1 MKTKILSKS
10 LYRVLTALLSAAM
23 IMASVTL
30 PVLAEGEI
38 NVSALPEFSADANIS
53 SVDAFKIS
61 SETALIAFASAI
73 KDDNAKGAYSLKG
86 KAFYLANDI
95 DLKGE
100 EFTPIANV
108 SSVGDGFAG
117 TFDGLNHTIKGL
129 KINSNSDNGVGLFGT
144 INGATIKN
152 LKVEGNISASGSTF
166 VGGIIG
172 KTQGNVVVDSCSFSG
187 SVSNNNPDDNDTTAA
202 GGIVGRVNYAKKS
215 VKISNCAN
223 SAEITSAN
231 GLAAGII
238 GYSSSKVVL
247 SNCYNTGNISSKYY
261 ASGIGATLSKTTST
275 ITNCYNSGIT
285 TNTNKGT
292 YNAGIS
298 ANFNGK
304 ATINCY
310 SKYSTS
316 DKIVNGTNGSAA
328 PLPDGGLKASDLGDA
343 FKDGSN
349 GYPILK
355 WQASGTSVKTEPSIS
370 IDGGTTLN
378 MTNNGT
384 AAKTTLTVRYKDMG
398 NETPKVTWLVES
410 GNDKIDIAQ
419 PANATEADN
428 QREITAKEA
437 GSVKIK
443 ASVTYES
450 KEYTADAAITIYPCV
465 TFAEVAGRIIVGET
479 VEAKVSVNG
488 AREYDYEN
496 YPKLKYQWYKSDDY
510 TTSSKSEAI
519 SGATDRKYKIPDDMA
534 GKYIWVEVTA
544 GSEKANI
551 GNQLGNNKVGSLDKK
566 LVEDDAAEIPFDS
579 NSTEKNPIVIKEAK
593 KLTLPNVGDS
603 KKSKIEWIS
612 DNSEI
617 INAETGA
624 VTLPETGTV
633 TVKLSAKVIYNNEF
647 TNKWYYFK
655 VYSQKQIDEDK
666 ANVLLPVKDT
676 LDALRGGYGYVMH
689 PEFDKDTNALDMFKA
704 NFNTKAKAL
713 NKDTNGTEISIK
725 SIETTAGGENSKI
738 EPSGDIT
745 YYYENPNTTPMNR
758 FGRHDVTFEIRYK
771 GETTTFKASVIVY
784 WDVDKVKAA
793 MKSEVMDK
801 ISMPKN
807 EQDKT
812 ITEKD
817 LSLPKVIDDKKWA
830 LISWTSSNEKYL
842 SISNKNQQTAD
853 TLFNPYVGVI
863 KRGAKDTEVTLTA
876 TCTFGYTNDV
886 GGNEKPITLTYTYP
900 VTVKAIDAAAAEEIK
915 KGLDEKLDTGFK
927 KAGLTDAVTGEK
939 LSADESGK
947 ITVTNDI
954 KFPTTRD
961 FGIDGKEFPV
971 SITTDNHDVVL
982 TPDVNNA
989 ARVEVI
995 RPAVGKSAATAK
1007 ITLSVTD
1014 KNTNVS
1020 ASREYTIEVPALT
1033 KSEIDAEKAL
1043 MAKVKDA
1050 YFDGIR
1056 GANTDKN
1063 DIGSNLRS
1071 FTEVYEEN
1079 GELKW
1084 VRDNKSMVGHGI
1096 VPTPLDGWY
1105 DLQAWRLFRSSNPAV
1120 ISHENLL
1127 VTKQT
1132 NGKSVT
1138 VDSALSSETLGK
1150 YGELYNSDKTKY
1162 ADYKDLEELYYQP
1175 VSVKLTVRGT
1185 STRKGV
1191 KPTAVSEKINVSFT
1205 LMDNKKTLIDTVEYK
1220 DQDETT
1226 TVYDIFKKAM
1236 DANKYTYEKQGT
1248 YIPSIT
1254 MPDGTKLGALD
1265 RGQNSGWMY
1274 KVNGK
1279 IPDVSMGAYGLSDGD
1294 KIIVFYTNDYTKES
1308 GMSHYG
1314 GGSSGGKNKNT
1325 NTSDQNKNDDTLK
1338 PNENNDNSAISFDD
1352 VKTDGWYYKAVSFV
1366 CGKNIMRGTGEK
1378 LFEPDG
1384 LLNRA
1389 MFVTILYRME
1399 SEPAASAARFSDVKN
1414 GEWYTK
1420 AVAWASENGIV
1431 NGISDSEFA
1440 PEDNI
1445 TREQMAAI
1453 IYRYIKFKGEDV
1465 SVGENTNILSYDD
1478 AEDIS
1483 EYAIPAFCYVGG
1495 AGIMSGRTQSTLNP
1509 TGTATRAE
1517 AATVIMRMFD
1527 NGLVK

>member
-38 NVSALPEFSADANIS
+38 NVSDLPEFSADANIS

-73 KDDNAKGAYSLKG
+73 KDDNAKGTYSLKG

-108 SSVGDGFAG
+108 SSVSDGFAG

-261 ASGIGATLSKTTST
+261 ASGIGATLSKTAST

-298 ANFNGK
+298 ANFKGK
-304 ATINCY
+304 AINCY

-328 PLPDGGLKASDLGDA
+328 PLPDGGLKASNLGDA

-349 GYPILK
+349 GYPILI
-355 WQASGTSVKTEPSIS
+355 WQESDAPVKTEPSVKINGAAD
-370 IDGGTTLN
+370 IY
-378 MTNNGT
+378 MTNVNPQPTITLLGT
-384 AAKTTLTVRYKDMG
+384 CENMDSSTQKVKWSIEEGDDIISGSEDNNSYII
-398 NETPKVTWLVES
+398 TPKKAGKAKV
-410 GNDKIDIAQ
+410 K
-419 PANATEADN
+419 AT
-428 QREITAKEA
+428 
-437 GSVKIK
+437 
-443 ASVTYES
+443 VTYEK
-450 KEYTADAAITIYPCV
+450 KEYSATAEITVMPYITTV
-465 TFAEVAGRIIVGET
+465 EIDGNVNVGET
-479 VEAKVSVNG
+479 VRAKINVLG
-488 AREYDYEN
+488 GKDEYDYQ
-496 YPKLKYQWYKSDDY
+496 KLPVLPIVWKYSKDNGVSFETIKTVTTIDDY
-510 TTSSKSEAI
+510 TYTIPKEYEGYQLFFSFTYKNGETSEVKMPSRAI
-519 SGATDRKYKIPDDMA
+519 KIGPS
-534 GKYIWVEVTA
+534 IQ
-544 GSEKANI
+544 S
-551 GNQLGNNKVGSLDKK
+551 
-566 LVEDDAAEIPFDS
+566 
-579 NSTEKNPIVIKEAK
+579 IVD
-593 KLTLPNVGDS
+593 NDS
-603 KKSKIEWIS
+603 KELSINDADIKAETHIELPKMGTNGSTITWKSS
-612 DNSEI
+612 DNTI
-617 INAETGA
+617 IN
-624 VTLPETGTV
+624 PETGE
-633 TVKLSAKVIYNNEF
+633 VKLPNTGIAEIELTATVSYLEASPKIRKF
-647 TNKWYYFK
+647 KIK
-655 VYSQKQIDEDK
+655 VYSQAQIAIDKENKLSPVTNTLKALGEFYKLMPKFGTDKNIVEMFKSDLVKKAAEKKEDI
-666 ANVLLPVKDT
+666 NGFDVKLVKT
-676 LDALRGGYGYVMH
+676 EVVSGNGNSSI
-689 PEFDKDTNALDMFKA
+689 DKDGN
-704 NFNTKAKAL
+704 
-713 NKDTNGTEISIK
+713 IS
-725 SIETTAGGENSKI
+725 
-738 EPSGDIT
+738 
-745 YYYENPNTTPMNR
+745 YYYVDPNKYPTQHLGTHKAD
-758 FGRHDVTFEIRYK
+758 FSITFN
-771 GETTTFKASVIVY
+771 GETVNYDNVSVIVD
-784 WDVDKVKAA
+784 WDEKRVEDD
-793 MKSEVMDK
+793 MTSQILSQINIPNETSED
-801 ISMPKN
+801 I
-807 EQDKT
+807 E
-812 ITEKD
+812 
-817 LSLPKVIDDKKWA
+817 LPKIVGDKKWA
-830 LISWTSSNEKYL
+830 IVSWSSNDTDY
-842 SISNKNQQTAD
+842 ISVLDDNKTSAD
-853 TLFNPYVGVI
+853 TALAPYSAVI
-863 KRGAKDTEVTLTA
+863 KRGAADKRVELTA
-876 TCTFGYTNDV
+876 TCKFNFSD
-886 GGNEKPITLTYTYP
+886 NENPIIVRKVYP

-971 SITTDNHDVVL
+971 SITTDNHDVVI

-1056 GANTDKN
+1056 GVNTDKN

-1175 VSVKLTVRGT
+1175 VSVELTVRGT

-1314 GGSSGGKNKNT
+1314 GGSSGRKNNNT

-1338 PNENNDNSAISFDD
+1338 PNENNGNSAVSFDD
-1352 VKTDGWYYKAVSFV
+1352 VKADDWYYKAISFV

-1399 SEPAASAARFSDVKN
+1399 SEPSASAIRFSDVKN

>member
-38 NVSALPEFSADANIS
+38 NVSALPEFSADADIS

-61 SETALIAFASAI
+61 SETTLIAFASAI
-73 KDDNAKGAYSLKG
+73 KDDDDANGAYSLKG

-95 DLKGE
+95 DLEGE

-108 SSVGDGFAG
+108 QYASDGFAG
-117 TFDGLNHTIKGL
+117 TFDGDNHTIKGL
-129 KINSNSDNGVGLFGT
+129 NVKSGSSGGLFGT
-144 INGATIKN
+144 VNGATIKN
-152 LKVEGNISASGSTF
+152 LKVEGTVNVNSAF

-172 KTQGNVVVDSCSFSG
+172 KTQGEVTVQNCSFSG
-187 SVSNNNPDDNDTTAA
+187 SVTGKKISSAKNGV
-202 GGIVGRVNYAKKS
+202 GGIVGRVNAGTLT
-215 VKISNCAN
+215 IENCAN
-223 SAEITSAN
+223 FADVTGDGSCT
-231 GLAAGII
+231 GGIL
-238 GYSSSKVVL
+238 GYSTNRVTI
-247 SNCYNTGNISSKYY
+247 SNCYNTGSINGLWYP
-261 ASGIGATLSKTTST
+261 SGILANGTNKKSK
-275 ITNCYNSGIT
+275 IENCYNIGKI
-285 TNTNKGT
+285 TNKNT
-292 YNAGIS
+292 ATNANNAGIS
-298 ANFNGK
+298 ANFKGT
-304 ATINCY
+304 ATNCY
-310 SKYSTS
+310 RTQPKTESCASNQNGVS
-316 DKIVNGTNGSAA
+316 DLVSSADA
-328 PLPDGGLKASDLGDA
+328 LNNLGDA
-343 FKDGSN
+343 FTKDKNNINN

-450 KEYTADAAITIYPCV
+450 KEYAADAAITIYPCV

-479 VEAKVSVNG
+479 VRAKVSVYG
-488 AREYDYEN
+488 GSEYDYEN
-496 YPKLKYQWYKSDDY
+496 YPELKYQWYKSDDY
-510 TTSSKSEAI
+510 TMPNKAEAI
-519 SGATDRKYKIPDDMA
+519 SGATGREYKIPDDMA

-544 GSEKANI
+544 GFEKASI

-566 LVEDDAAEIPFDS
+566 LVEDDAAKIPFDS

-603 KKSKIEWIS
+603 QKSKIEWIS

-666 ANVLLPVKDT
+666 ANVLLPVKET
-676 LDALRGGYGYVMH
+676 LDALSGGYDYVMH

-704 NFNTKAKAL
+704 NFNAKAKAL

-745 YYYENPNTTPMNR
+745 YYYGNPNTTPMNR

-807 EQDKT
+807 EQGKT
-812 ITEKD
+812 ITEED

-830 LISWTSSNEKYL
+830 LISWTSSDEKYL

-971 SITTDNHDVVL
+971 SITTDNPDVVI

-995 RPAVGKSAATAK
+995 RPAVGEPSATAK

-1056 GANTDKN
+1056 GANTDKD
-1063 DIGSNLRS
+1063 DIGSNLQS

-1175 VSVKLTVRGT
+1175 VSVELTVRGT

-1352 VKTDGWYYKAVSFV
+1352 VKTDGWYYKAISFV

>member
-10 LYRVLTALLSAAM
+10 LYRVLTALLSAVM
-23 IMASVTL
+23 IMTSVTL
-30 PVLAEGEI
+30 PVLAEGE
-38 NVSALPEFSADANIS
+38 
-53 SVDAFKIS
+53 
-61 SETALIAFASAI
+61 
-73 KDDNAKGAYSLKG
+73 SLKG
-86 KAFYLANDI
+86 SGKETDPYLIENAEDLAAFRDKVNNGENTICAKLTNDI
-95 DLKGE
+95 TLSGNW
-100 EFTPIANV
+100 TPFAYKDAVKNA
-108 SSVGDGFAG
+108 FAG
-117 TFDGLNHTIKGL
+117 TFDGDNHTIKGL
-129 KINSNSDNGVGLFGT
+129 NVKSGSSGGLFGT
-144 INGATIKN
+144 VNGATIKN
-152 LKVEGNISASGSTF
+152 LKVEGTVNVKSAF

-172 KTQGNVVVDSCSFSG
+172 KTQGEVTVQNCSFSG
-187 SVSNNNPDDNDTTAA
+187 SVTGTKSSSAQYGV
-202 GGIVGRVNYAKKS
+202 GGIVGKVNAGTLT
-215 VKISNCAN
+215 IENCAN
-223 SAEITSAN
+223 FADVTGDGSCT
-231 GLAAGII
+231 GGIL
-238 GYSSSKVVL
+238 GYSTNQVTI
-247 SNCYNTGNISSKYY
+247 SNCYNTGSINGLWYP
-261 ASGIGATLSKTTST
+261 SGILANGTNKNSK
-275 ITNCYNSGIT
+275 IENCYNIGKI
-285 TNTNKGT
+285 TNKNT
-292 YNAGIS
+292 ATNANNAGIS
-298 ANFNGK
+298 ANFKGTATKCYRTQPKTESYASNQNG
-304 ATINCY
+304 
-310 SKYSTS
+310 
-316 DKIVNGTNGSAA
+316 V
-328 PLPDGGLKASDLGDA
+328 SDLVSSADA
-343 FKDGSN
+343 LLTNLGNAFTKDTNNINN

-398 NETPKVTWLVES
+398 YETPKVTWLVES
-410 GNDKIDIAQ
+410 GNDKIDIAP
-419 PANATEADN
+419 PANATKADN
-428 QREITAKEA
+428 QMEITAREA

-450 KEYTADAAITIYPCV
+450 KEYAADAAITIYPCV

-479 VEAKVSVNG
+479 VRAKVTVYG
-488 AREYDYEN
+488 DREYDYEN

-510 TTSSKSEAI
+510 TMPNKAEAI
-519 SGATDRKYKIPDDMA
+519 SGATGREYKIPDDMA

-566 LVEDDAAEIPFDS
+566 LVEDDAAKIPFDS
-579 NSTEKNPIVIKEAK
+579 NSTEKNPIVIKEEK

-603 KKSKIEWIS
+603 QKSKIEWIS

-633 TVKLSAKVIYNNEF
+633 TVKLSAKVTYKNEF

-676 LDALRGGYGYVMH
+676 LDALRGGYGYVMY

-704 NFNTKAKAL
+704 NFNAKAKAL

-738 EPSGDIT
+738 ELSGDIT

-758 FGRHDVTFEIRYK
+758 FGRHDVTFEIKYK

-807 EQDKT
+807 EQGKT

-900 VTVKAIDAAAAEEIK
+900 ITVKAIDAAAAEEIK

-971 SITTDNHDVVL
+971 SITIDNHDVVI

-1175 VSVKLTVRGT
+1175 VSVELTVRGT

-1205 LMDNKKTLIDTVEYK
+1205 LMDNKKTLIDTVEYN
-1220 DQDETT
+1220 DQDETI

-1314 GGSSGGKNKNT
+1314 GGSSGGKNNNT

-1399 SEPAASAARFSDVKN
+1399 SEPSASAIRFSDVKN